1 MAGVTALI
9 IVISILNG
17 FQEITEEKIMS
28 FDPHLT
34 IELTQEIENNNQNS
48 LKNKLIQYL
57 ETNSN
62 VTSYSE
68 VKSGD
73 IALLFNKNFSFIKL
87 KSYTK
92 KDDEM
97 LTFFNESI
105 VMGKENNTENLPNI
119 LIGLGISNSLKIFPG
134 AIIDIYS
141 VSMIEYNIRTY
152 RNIKPVKAYVSGVFQ
167 SNNAEYD
174 NYLSIGNNQ
183 LSNRLYKKNKSTKIE
198 IKINNP
204 YQIQEFTNNIQ
215 SKFKN
220 NLHQFTTTTWVELN
234 SGLLNIM
241 KFEKISTFIV
251 LTLIIIIA
259 VFNLLASLSMT
270 VENKV
275 KDIGVLRSIGLS
287 KKDIK
292 IIFRYE
298 GLLNGIIGTML
309 GLSLGISFCYLQIN
323 YQFITFDIAN
333 IISNSLPISMK
344 MADILL
350 ITILSIG
357 LSYLSVIYP
366 SNKASKA
373 LISDSIK

>member
-34 IELTQEIENNNQNS
+34 IELNSNPKTNNQNN
-48 LKNKLIQYL
+48 LKNNLLTHLKTDDDVL
-57 ETNSN
+57 T
-62 VTSYSE
+62 YSE

-73 IALLFNKNFSFIKL
+73 IALLFNKNFSFLKL
-87 KSYTK
+87 KTYTNQ
-92 KDDEM
+92 DDEM

-105 VMGKENNTENLPNI
+105 VMGSEKNNENMPNI
-119 LIGLGISNSLKIFPG
+119 IIGLGISNSLKIFPG

-141 VSMIEYNIRTY
+141 ASMIEYNIRTY
-152 RNIKPVKAYVSGVFQ
+152 RNIKPVKAFVSGVFQ

-174 NYLSIGNNQ
+174 NFLCIGNNE
-183 LSNRLYKKNKSTKIE
+183 LSKKLYNKNKSTILE

-204 YQIQEFTNNIQ
+204 YQVQAFNDKIKNI
-215 SKFKN
+215 FEN
-220 NLHQFTTTTWVELN
+220 NLENFTTTTWVELN

-275 KDIGVLRSIGLS
+275 RDIGVLRSIGLS

-298 GLLNGIIGTML
+298 GLLNGLIGTTL
-309 GLSLGISFCYLQIN
+309 GLILGISFCYLQIN
-323 YQFITFDIAN
+323 YQLITFDIAN
-333 IISNSLPISMK
+333 IISNSLPISLK

-350 ITILSIG
+350 ITFISIG